1 MTAGIEDRALWLPC
15 SLLWSSWQEPRWNGT
30 ASSIIRAWTIRTNL
44 FGTTYYSLI
53 GLHVTVE
60 MLMILI
66 VMLLTLGKHVTRRH
80 AEQDELLSWY

>member
-1 MTAGIEDRALWLPC
+1 
-15 SLLWSSWQEPRWNGT
+15 
-30 ASSIIRAWTIRTNL
+30 L